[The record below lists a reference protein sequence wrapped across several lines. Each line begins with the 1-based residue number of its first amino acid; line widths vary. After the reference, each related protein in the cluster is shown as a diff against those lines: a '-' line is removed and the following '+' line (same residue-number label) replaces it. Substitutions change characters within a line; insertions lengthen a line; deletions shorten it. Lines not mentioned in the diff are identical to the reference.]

1 MTTPVRLEK
10 NLVRHAAAEAQ
21 IQRRSTPKQ
30 IEFWAEIGRAIA
42 GEVSA
47 EDLIAIS
54 QGVRRVKI
62 EPVYP
67 EALSSDDLWA
77 EVEAD
82 RETGALSQHIA
93 RGRIVY
99 QASER
104 RPGYLE
110 AIYPDGQRITGQFRN
125 GRFEPLSGQDH
136 AA

>member
-30 IEFWAEIGRAIA
+30 IEFWAEIGRTIA

-54 QGVRRVKI
+54 QGVRRVRI
-62 EPVYP
+62 EPVHP

>member
-1 MTTPVRLEK
+1 MTTPVRLEDT
-10 NLVRHAAAEAQ
+10 LVRHAAAEAQ
-21 IQRRSTPKQ
+21 VQRRSTPKQ
-30 IEFWAEIGRAIA
+30 IEFWAEIGRAVA

-54 QGVRRVKI
+54 QGVRRVRV
-62 EPVYP
+62 EPVMP
-67 EALSSDDLWA
+67 EPVSSDDIWA

-82 RETGALSQHIA
+82 RESGELSRHIA
-93 RGRIVY
+93 RDRIVY

-110 AIYPDGQRITGQFRN
+110 AIYPDGQKITGQFRN

>member
-1 MTTPVRLEK
+1 MTTAVRLEDT
-10 NLVRHAAAEAQ
+10 LVRHASAEAQ
-21 IQRRSTPKQ
+21 VQRRSTPKQ

-54 QGVRRVKI
+54 QGIRKVKV
-62 EPVYP
+62 EPVTP
-67 EALSSDDLWA
+67 GPVSGDDIWA

-82 RETGALSQHIA
+82 RESGELSRHIA
-93 RGRIVY
+93 RDRIVY
-99 QASER
+99 QASEN

-110 AIYPDGQRITGQFRN
+110 AIYPDGQKITGQFRN
-125 GRFEPLSGQDH
+125 GRFEPLSGQGH

>member
-54 QGVRRVKI
+54 QGVRRVRI
-62 EPVYP
+62 EPVHP

>member
-1 MTTPVRLEK
+1 MTTAVRLEDT
-10 NLVRHAAAEAQ
+10 LVRHASAEAQ
-21 IQRRSTPKQ
+21 VQRRSTPKQ

-54 QGVRRVKI
+54 QGIRKVKV
-62 EPVYP
+62 EPVTP
-67 EALSSDDLWA
+67 ESVSGDDIWA

-82 RETGALSQHIA
+82 RESGELSRHIA
-93 RGRIVY
+93 RDRIVY
-99 QASER
+99 QASES

-110 AIYPDGQRITGQFRN
+110 AIYPDGQKITGQFRN
-125 GRFEPLSGQDH
+125 GRFEPLSGQGH

>member
-1 MTTPVRLEK
+1 MTTPVRLEDT
-10 NLVRHAAAEAQ
+10 LVRHAAAEAQ
-21 IQRRSTPKQ
+21 VQRRSTPKQ
-30 IEFWAEIGRAIA
+30 IEFWAEIGRAVA

-54 QGVRRVKI
+54 QGIRRVRV
-62 EPVYP
+62 EPVLP
-67 EALSSDDLWA
+67 EPATSDDIWA
-77 EVEAD
+77 DVEAD
-82 RETGALSQHIA
+82 RESGELSRHIA
-93 RGRIVY
+93 SGRIVY

-110 AIYPDGQRITGQFRN
+110 AIYPDGQKITGQFRN